1 MRCTESSKE
10 GNMSESGNERMAE
23 LIEWQARCADQSNSL
38 ERMREERDA
47 LLTTIVTMKQRED
60 ALISR
65 VTELEEIVQ
74 RMTQEIAR
82 HRADGE
88 LYP

>member
-1 MRCTESSKE
+1 
-10 GNMSESGNERMAE
+10 MSDGNERMAE
-23 LIEWQARCADQSNSL
+23 LIEWQARCSDAQNSI
-38 ERMREERDA
+38 ERLREERDA
-47 LLTTIVTMKQRED
+47 LLSTIVAHRQRED
-60 ALISR
+60 ALVTRI
-65 VTELEEIVQ
+65 TELEATVQ

>member
-1 MRCTESSKE
+1 MRY
-10 GNMSESGNERMAE
+10 GRNWNADDMSDGNERMAE
-23 LIEWQARCADQSNSL
+23 LIEWQARCSDAQNSI
-38 ERMREERDA
+38 ERLREERDA
-47 LLTTIVTMKQRED
+47 LLSTIVAHRQRED
-60 ALISR
+60 ALVTRI
-65 VTELEEIVQ
+65 TELEATVQ